1 MNLRLLSVL
10 LAVGLALTLAGC
22 GSSHSDKKANEAYA
36 EGVCSAIDTW
46 SSDVQSLAAG
56 VAGGGDI
63 SKSSL
68 QKKLAQFRTATKKL
82 ASEIKAVPAPNTS
95 EGKDAKKKVNGLVT
109 QVQSTSA
116 AAQSALAGL
125 PANASLAQIVS
136 ALSALA
142 PQLSAL
148 TTGAQS
154 TVSSLQQA
162 GTSLSKAFESTSACQ
177 KLSR

>member
-1 MNLRLLSVL
+1 MNFRLLSML
-10 LAVGLALTLAGC
+10 LAVGLAVIVAGC

-36 EGVCSAIDTW
+36 DGVCSAIDTW
-46 SSDVQSLAAG
+46 SSEVQSLAAG
-56 VAGGGDI
+56 VGGGGI

-68 QKKLAQFRTATKKL
+68 QKKLTQFQTATKNL
-82 ASEIKAVPAPNTS
+82 VSEIKAVPAPNTS
-95 EGKDAKKKVNGLVT
+95 DGKDAKKKVNGLVT
-109 QVQSTSA
+109 QVQSTTA

-142 PQLSAL
+142 PQLTAL

-162 GTSLSKAFESTSACQ
+162 GSSLSKAFESTSACK

>member
-1 MNLRLLSVL
+1 MNLKLLSML
-10 LAVGLALTLAGC
+10 LAVGLAAVVAGC
-22 GSSHSDKKANEAYA
+22 GSSHPDTKANEAYA
-36 EGVCSAIDTW
+36 AGVCSAIDTW
-46 SSDVQSLAAG
+46 SSEVQSLASG
-56 VAGGGDI
+56 IGGGGS

-68 QKKLAQFRTATKKL
+68 QKKLTQFRTATKNL

-95 EGKDAKKKVNGLVT
+95 EGKDAKKKVNALVT

-162 GTSLSKAFESTSACQ
+162 GSSLSKAFESTSA
-177 KLSR
+177 

>member
-1 MNLRLLSVL
+1 MNFRLLSML
-10 LAVGLALTLAGC
+10 LAVGLAVIVAGC

-46 SSDVQSLAAG
+46 SSEVQSLAAG
-56 VAGGGDI
+56 VGGGGI

-68 QKKLAQFRTATKKL
+68 QKKLTQFQTATKNL
-82 ASEIKAVPAPNTS
+82 VSEIKAVPAPNTS
-95 EGKDAKKKVNGLVT
+95 DGKDAKKKVNGLVT
-109 QVQSTSA
+109 QVQSTTA

-142 PQLSAL
+142 PQLTAL

-162 GTSLSKAFESTSACQ
+162 GSSLSKAFESTSACK

>member
-1 MNLRLLSVL
+1 MNLRLPLML
-10 LAVGLALTLAGC
+10 LAIGLAVVVAGC
-22 GSSHSDKKANEAYA
+22 GSSHSDKNANEAYA

-46 SSDVQSLAAG
+46 SSEVQSLAAG
-56 VAGGGDI
+56 VGGGGGI

-68 QKKLAQFRTATKKL
+68 QKKLMQFQTATKNL
-82 ASEIKAVPAPNTS
+82 VSEIKAVPAPNTS

-109 QVQSTSA
+109 QVQSTTT

-142 PQLSAL
+142 PQLTAL

-162 GTSLSKAFESTSACQ
+162 GSSLSKAFESTTACK